1 MNTQQK
7 PAGQP
12 GTGHSCEDSEMN
24 VGVVVPLIA
33 GIGGVL
39 LGGLVTFSNDRLK
52 WRRERAARWDER
64 RLSAFVDYATAVKR
78 EVHVCNRMAKA
89 MKLGTMDED
98 EAALDSVE
106 GVRQLNAAEERRADA
121 FEGLLLLADS
131 KTIDAARVWHQSVWR
146 LRKAVTGKLV
156 DQDTFM
162 TLFNATGVARD
173 DFHLTAR
180 RSLSVNSE
188 FARALAFDPRVVDST

>member
-1 MNTQQK
+1 M
-7 PAGQP
+7 
-12 GTGHSCEDSEMN
+12 
-24 VGVVVPLIA
+24 
-33 GIGGVL
+33 L

-89 MKLGTMDED
+89 MKLGTMDE
-98 EAALDSVE
+98 AALDSAE

-131 KTIDAARVWHQSVWR
+131 KTILAARVWHESVWK
-146 LRKAVTGKLV
+146 LRRAVTGEPI

-180 RSLSVNSE
+180 KSLSVNSE
-188 FARALAFDPRVVDST
+188 FARSLAFDTPVVESA